1 MNVIIMKSR
10 RYLVFLAVLVSTGT
24 VSAQEEVVGGLF
36 ARPYAHSGFGTGA
49 EATGV
54 AAGDGEALFFR
65 WGTGLYDVIR
75 EEDIRFR
82 DNGYAYFEAFGEEQ
96 IIIYG
101 GNHIIVH
108 NLDDPAYSM
117 YRPDLDLRDRIAPE
131 RKNRLGALKFFGSGA
146 LTTAPN
152 YFTET
157 IGGPT
162 VEYTADRLH
171 VLFFGSEE
179 KGFLYD
185 HESLPWVEGEP
196 GDGTGVTLSV
206 DFTAGRTASGKI
218 TPGRSDALVILNGF
232 VDPGR
237 RRLYKMNNRV
247 KRLAVRSIDPAD
259 PAAAFEI
266 EVVLPDRVVFHE
278 IALPVP
284 VSGVELTILEVYPG
298 SRYNDTC
305 ISAVLTRGRNEI
317 EHYTKSAV
325 RRKYGRFEE

>member
-1 MNVIIMKSR
+1 MNIIVKKSR
-10 RYLVFLAVLVSTGT
+10 WYLVFLAVLVSTGT
-24 VSAQEEVVGGLF
+24 VSAQEGLF
-36 ARPYAHSGFGTGA
+36 TRPYAHSGFGTGV

-65 WGTGLYDVIR
+65 WGSGLYDVVR
-75 EEDIRFR
+75 EEDVRFR
-82 DNGYAYFEAFGEEQ
+82 DNGYGYFEAFGEEQ
-96 IIIYG
+96 MIIYG
-101 GNHIIVH
+101 GNHIIIH

-117 YRPDLDLRDRIAPE
+117 YRPDLDLRSRIDPD

-157 IGGPT
+157 IGGRT
-162 VEYTADRLH
+162 IEYTADRLH

-185 HESLPWVEGEP
+185 HESLPWVEGVP
-196 GDGTGVTLSV
+196 GDGTGTTLSV
-206 DFTAGRTASGKI
+206 DITAGRTVSGKI

-237 RRLYKMNNRV
+237 PRLYKTNNRV
-247 KRLAVRSIDPAD
+247 KRLAVRSTD

-278 IALPVP
+278 IALPAF
-284 VSGVELTILEVYPG
+284 VSEVELTILEVYPG

-317 EHYTKSAV
+317 SRFSISEIE
-325 RRKYGRFEE
+325 RRYRRFEK